1 MSSRD
6 LASLLSIKRM
16 PSACNCGCEVVM
28 TSQGLAI
35 DCLHR
40 EVNRLRLHRVHL
52 LIELGRAME
61 ALVRERVDISD
72 YAFEPCRDNP
82 SGDV

>member
-1 MSSRD
+1 MSSCD
-6 LASLLSIKRM
+6 LASLLSITRM

-35 DCLHR
+35 DSLHR

-61 ALVRERVDISD
+61 ALVRERADISD
-72 YAFEPCRDNP
+72 YAFEPCRENP
-82 SGDV
+82 RGDV

>member
-1 MSSRD
+1 MSSCD

-16 PSACNCGCEVVM
+16 ASACNCGCEIVV
-28 TSQGLAI
+28 TAQGLAI
-35 DCLHR
+35 DSLHR

-72 YAFEPCRDNP
+72 YAFEPCRENP
-82 SGDV
+82 CGDV

>member
-1 MSSRD
+1 MSSCD

-16 PSACNCGCEVVM
+16 SLACNCGCEIVI

-35 DCLHR
+35 DSLHR
-40 EVNRLRLHRVHL
+40 EVNRLRLQRVHL

-72 YAFEPCRDNP
+72 YAFEPCRENP
-82 SGDV
+82 CGDV

>member
-1 MSSRD
+1 
-6 LASLLSIKRM
+6 
-16 PSACNCGCEVVM
+16 M

-35 DCLHR
+35 DSLHR
-40 EVNRLRLHRVHL
+40 EVNRLRLQRVHL

-82 SGDV
+82 CVDV

>member
-1 MSSRD
+1 MSSCD
-6 LASLLSIKRM
+6 LASLLSIKRR

-35 DCLHR
+35 DSLHR
-40 EVNRLRLHRVHL
+40 EVNRLRLKRVHL

-72 YAFEPCRDNP
+72 YSFEPCRENP
-82 SGDV
+82 CGDV

>member
-1 MSSRD
+1 MSSCD

-16 PSACNCGCEVVM
+16 ASACNCGCEIVV
-28 TSQGLAI
+28 TAQGLAI
-35 DCLHR
+35 DSLHR
-40 EVNRLRLHRVHL
+40 EVNRLRLQRVHL

-72 YAFEPCRDNP
+72 YAFEPCRENP
-82 SGDV
+82 CGDV

>member
-1 MSSRD
+1 MSSCD

-28 TSQGLAI
+28 TSQGMAI
-35 DCLHR
+35 DSLHR

-52 LIELGRAME
+52 LIEFGRAME
-61 ALVRERVDISD
+61 ALVRECVDISD

>member
-1 MSSRD
+1 MSSCD

-16 PSACNCGCEVVM
+16 PSACNCGCEIVM
-28 TSQGLAI
+28 TSQGLTI
-35 DCLHR
+35 DSLHR
-40 EVNRLRLHRVHL
+40 ELNRLRLQRVHL

-72 YAFEPCRDNP
+72 YAFEPCRENP
-82 SGDV
+82 CGDV